1 MMIRTLRPLAGRA
14 LAIIVAVALVTAA
27 ATPLL
32 ALAARVAV

>member
-1 MMIRTLRPLAGRA
+1 MIRTHVPLAAR
-14 LAIIVAVALVTAA
+14 LVAIIVAVALVTAA